1 MGGYFMAYSVNIID
15 NDHIQMPR
23 DLFVFCRDEL
33 ILGVR
38 KSKHPFHLCTF
49 CSVMD
54 DRPFS
59 RTVVSRG
66 INHSLTE
73 CRIHSDR
80 RSQKNHQLM
89 SNPNVSLVYYS
100 QQQRLQVRF
109 EGTANILTNQA
120 QEDHYFSTS
129 SQHSQQCYAYPMSP
143 GMAIQERTKEEQY
156 PGISFNESDTS
167 MHEATK
173 NFSVIYVSIQS
184 LDALWLSKKGHVRI
198 HGIYDAND
206 WDLKFVVA

>member
-1 MGGYFMAYSVNIID
+1 MGGYFMAYSINLIN
-15 NDHIQMPR
+15 NDQIQTPQ
-23 DLFVFCRDEL
+23 DLFAFCRDEL
-33 ILGVR
+33 ILGVK

-49 CSVMD
+49 CSVME

-66 INHSLTE
+66 MNPSLTE

-109 EGTANILTNQA
+109 EGTACILMDQA
-120 QEDHYFSTS
+120 KADHYFITS

-143 GMAIQERTKEEQY
+143 GAAINERTKEEQY
-156 PGISFNESDTS
+156 PELSVNESDAS
-167 MHEATK
+167 MDEARK
-173 NFSVIYVSIQS
+173 NFSVIDVSIQA

-198 HGIYDAND
+198 HGIHNAND

>member
-1 MGGYFMAYSVNIID
+1 MAYSLNIIG
-15 NDHIQMPR
+15 NDHIQTPQ

-33 ILGVR
+33 TLGVK
-38 KSKHPFHLCTF
+38 KSKHPFHQCTF
-49 CSVMD
+49 CSVMNN
-54 DRPFS
+54 RPFS

-66 INHSLTE
+66 MNHSLTE

-109 EGTANILTNQA
+109 EGIASLLTDQA
-120 QEDHYFSTS
+120 QADPYFYTS
-129 SQHSQQCYAYPMSP
+129 SHHSQQCYAYSMPP
-143 GMAIQERTKEEQY
+143 GAPIQERTKEERY
-156 PGISFNESDTS
+156 PEISVIESEES
-167 MHEATK
+167 MDEARK
-173 NFSVIYVSIQS
+173 NFSVICITIHT
-184 LDALWLSKKGHVRI
+184 LDALWLSKQGHIRI
-198 HGIYDAND
+198 QGTHNNND